1 METSTLT
8 PRQKYAAAALFAL
21 ALHQSQLDRTR
32 HSYSLGKEQVEKEGE
47 IINSE
52 SAWTMWKLGGIIG
65 AASLTGVTV
74 MAFTGGLGS
83 LVPAIGASGFAA
95 AASAMGSA
103 AVSVA
108 VAACFGA
115 SLTGSKMARRIR
127 SIDEFEFKDIGQN
140 HKQGHLAV
148 GIMISGL
155 VFEQE
160 HFVQPWEGYED
171 YLERYALWWES
182 DKLIALSTAIEDWL
196 TSSTLMN
203 LKLVKLISKGAMV
216 TVLST
221 LVSAFALPATLV
233 TASDLID
240 SKRAVAVVRSD
251 KASELLAE
259 VLTKGLQGN
268 RPVTLVGFPLG
279 APVIFKCLKCLAETG
294 DNAGFVEMVVLLEG
308 PISIKDEKWEDARKM
323 VAGRFVNAYST
334 NDWMLG
340 VAFRASH
347 SSYLWMTN
355 EILEQL
361 DLESYYPVFRTTR
374 SKHL

>member
-1 METSTLT
+1 MSDDT
-8 PRQKYAAAALFAL
+8 P
-21 ALHQSQLDRTR
+21 
-32 HSYSLGKEQVEKEGE
+32 GGE
-47 IINSE
+47 IRKEDAHLLDVRLVILENTIR
-52 SAWTMWKLGGIIG
+52 WML
-65 AASLTGVTV
+65 
-74 MAFTGGLGS
+74 FTCS
-83 LVPAIGASGFAA
+83 FC
-95 AASAMGSA
+95 
-103 AVSVA
+103 VS
-108 VAACFGA
+108 GA

-196 TSSTLMN
+196 TSKIGEVDKQRS
-203 LKLVKLISKGAMV
+203 MV

-251 KASELLAE
+251 KAE
-259 VLTKGLQGN
+259 
-268 RPVTLVGFPLG
+268 
-279 APVIFKCLKCLAETG
+279 
-294 DNAGFVEMVVLLEG
+294 
-308 PISIKDEKWEDARKM
+308 
-323 VAGRFVNAYST
+323 
-334 NDWMLG
+334 
-340 VAFRASH
+340 
-347 SSYLWMTN
+347 
-355 EILEQL
+355 
-361 DLESYYPVFRTTR
+361 
-374 SKHL
+374 